1 MTAKS
6 SGKTMPKFLFTD
18 KQRRQ
23 LSKLLNKARPQRSH
37 DKAINRMERLAAKF
51 SEGIN
56 SLGFRPIA
64 EDLDR
69 VLSSKSYEQSYN
81 LRIEKLSAAELKNES
96 VGVGKAGLLL
106 KNLAT
111 DLVLCWKETTGRPLP
126 RLTAEVL
133 QRCGVGYRREHA
145 VIATSH
151 PLWLILDAVGLKV
164 SASSVNY
171 LVCDARRRGGEN
183 IEEAPRF

>member
-6 SGKTMPKFLFTD
+6 STKSKFSLTR
-18 KQRRQ
+18 KQRSQ
-23 LSKLLNKARPQRSH
+23 LSKLLKEAQPGGKH
-37 DKAINRMERLAAKF
+37 DEAIDRLERLGAKF
-51 SEGIN
+51 SEDIS
-56 SLGFRPIA
+56 SLGFRPAI
-64 EDLDR
+64 EDWDR
-69 VLSSKSYEQSYN
+69 GLSSRSYERTYN
-81 LRIEKLSAAELKNES
+81 LRIEKLSAAELKKEW

-133 QRCGVGYRREHA
+133 ERCGVGYRRELA

-164 SASSVNY
+164 SASTVNY

-183 IEEAPRF
+183 IEVPHF

>member
-6 SGKTMPKFLFTD
+6 SATTEAKFALTR
-18 KQRRQ
+18 KQRSQ
-23 LSKLLNKARPQRSH
+23 LSELLKEAKPGGSH
-37 DKAINRMERLAAKF
+37 DDAIDRLERLGVKF
-51 SEGIN
+51 VEDME
-56 SLGFRPIA
+56 SLGFRPFI
-64 EDLDR
+64 EDWDR
-69 VLSSKSYEQSYN
+69 GLSSRSYERTYN
-81 LRIEKLSAAELKNES
+81 LRIEKLSNAELNKEW
-96 VGVGKAGLLL
+96 VGVGKANLLL

-133 QRCGVGYRREHA
+133 ERCGVGYRRELA

-164 SASSVNY
+164 SASTVNY

-183 IEEAPRF
+183 IEVPRF